1 MLYKQSYISHIS
13 YTKVISENKKNDN
26 NSNSNKTKFKNL
38 FQVKG
43 QYLYSKA
50 KSGGIKFG
58 EGLAQS
64 LNDEIRSQHIIR
76 SVI

>member
-1 MLYKQSYISHIS
+1 MSHRS
-13 YTKVISENKKNDN
+13 YTKVISENKINYN

-58 EGLAQS
+58 EGL
-64 LNDEIRSQHIIR
+64 
-76 SVI
+76 V